1 MTMRAILVAVLVLL
15 LLIPLAMVQDLV
27 GEREYRKDE
36 AVNEVS
42 ATWGGS
48 QTITGPAD
56 QRAVP
61 SHGSGGPGGWA
72 ERDAQRNALRTLPS
86 GKA

>member
-15 LLIPLAMVQDLV
+15 LIPLAMVQDLV
-27 GEREYRKDE
+27 REREYRKDE

-48 QTITGPAD
+48 RTIAGPLIS
-56 QRAVP
+56 VP
-61 SHGSGGPGGWA
+61 YQATVRVDLGMGGA
-72 ERDAQRNALRTLPS
+72 RCAT
-86 GKA
+86 